1 MLPNELPRD
10 LEVALKQLRLGRLIP
25 LLPERLRQARERK
38 MDPSDALLMI
48 LTDEVQRRKQQ
59 RMANRIAKANLDPT
73 KVFDEWSATANV
85 AYNSRLLDQ
94 LRTLQFVNDKQHVL
108 LMGPVGVGK
117 TMLAQSLANLAVLR
131 GMRVEYFG
139 AEELLKTL
147 KACRLD
153 DSHTAEMRRLIS
165 LDLIV
170 IDDLAL
176 RSFDVMETSDL
187 YELITKRHRKGSL
200 MITSNRTPDEWLPML
215 TDPMLAQA
223 LVDRFVNNAWEL
235 VIEGESYRRHQKPQ
249 LS

>member
-1 MLPNELPRD
+1 
-10 LEVALKQLRLGRLIP
+10 
-25 LLPERLRQARERK
+25 
-38 MDPSDALLMI
+38 
-48 LTDEVQRRKQQ
+48 LT
-59 RMANRIAKANLDPT
+59 L
-73 KVFDEWSATANV
+73 
-85 AYNSRLLDQ
+85 
-94 LRTLQFVNDKQHVL
+94 
-108 LMGPVGVGK
+108 
-117 TMLAQSLANLAVLR
+117 
-131 GMRVEYFG
+131 
-139 AEELLKTL
+139 
-147 KACRLD
+147 C
-153 DSHTAEMRRLIS
+153 